1 MPFPD
6 LPAGRQGRLAP
17 QRPAC
22 QDARMP
28 HPAPRAW
35 HEHRL
40 RVRYG
45 ETDQMGV
52 VYHANYLVY
61 MEEGRTR
68 LMDAKGCS
76 YAELEREGW
85 ALVVRKAELR
95 YRAPARY
102 DEELVVRTA
111 VDRLGGASL
120 SFRYEVARRSDGA
133 LLAEG
138 MTELA
143 CVDRRADPSRPALL
157 PERIRELLAPS

>member
-1 MPFPD
+1 MAR
-6 LPAGRQGRLAP
+6 AGEEG
-17 QRPAC
+17 
-22 QDARMP
+22 
-28 HPAPRAW
+28 W

-68 LMDAKGCS
+68 LMEALGCS
-76 YAELEREGW
+76 YAELERAGW
-85 ALVVRKAELR
+85 ALVVRKAALR
-95 YRAPARY
+95 FRAPARY
-102 DEELVVRTA
+102 EDQLLVLTSVQ
-111 VDRLGGASL
+111 RLGGASV
-120 SFRYEVARRSDGA
+120 SFEYRVLLAQDRT

-143 CVDRRADPSRPALL
+143 CVDLRTPERRPCLL
-157 PERIRELLAPS
+157 PDRVRDLLQVRAGEAGGAAEGRA

>member
-1 MPFPD
+1 MPRSTSAD
-6 LPAGRQGRLAP
+6 
-17 QRPAC
+17 
-22 QDARMP
+22 
-28 HPAPRAW
+28 W
-35 HEHRL
+35 HEHSL

-68 LMDAKGCS
+68 WMEARGCS
-76 YAELEREGW
+76 YAELERQGW

-95 YRAPARY
+95 FRTPARY
-102 DEELVVRTA
+102 DEELLVRTA
-111 VDRLGGASL
+111 VERVGGASVR
-120 SFRYEVARRSDGA
+120 FVYEIVRGADRA

-143 CVDRRADPSRPALL
+143 CVDRRGGGSRPAML
-157 PERIRELLAPS
+157 PEEVAARLGAT

>member
-1 MPFPD
+1 MP
-6 LPAGRQGRLAP
+6 PAS
-17 QRPAC
+17 
-22 QDARMP
+22 
-28 HPAPRAW
+28 PRAW

-68 LMDAKGCS
+68 LMDTLGCS
-76 YAELEREGW
+76 YAELERQGW

-111 VDRLGGASL
+111 VERLGGASVR
-120 SFRYEVARRSDGA
+120 FVYEVGRSADGA

-143 CVDRRADPSRPALL
+143 CVDRRAGEGRPALL
-157 PERIRELLAPS
+157 PERVRELLEPR

>member
-1 MPFPD
+1 M
-6 LPAGRQGRLAP
+6 
-17 QRPAC
+17 
-22 QDARMP
+22 ART
-28 HPAPRAW
+28 AQTDW
-35 HEHRL
+35 HEHPL

-68 LMDAKGCS
+68 WMEARGCS
-76 YAELEREGW
+76 YAELERQGW

-95 YRAPARY
+95 FRAPARY
-102 DEELVVRTA
+102 DEELLVRTA
-111 VDRLGGASL
+111 VERVGGASVR
-120 SFRYEVARRSDGA
+120 FVYEVVRRSDSA

-143 CVDRRADPSRPALL
+143 CVDRRDGGSRPAML
-157 PERIRELLAPS
+157 PEKVAARLGAR